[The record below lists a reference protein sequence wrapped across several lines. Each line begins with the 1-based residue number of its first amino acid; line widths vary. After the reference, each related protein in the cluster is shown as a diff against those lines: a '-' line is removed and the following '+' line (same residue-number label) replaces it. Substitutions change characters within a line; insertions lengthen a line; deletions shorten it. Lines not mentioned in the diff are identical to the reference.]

1 MGITPSEPVFFSR
14 AEPQSFTEFFYYSP
28 LRLTLRPLC
37 FCASVSASVSEQ
49 GLQALAEQVG
59 FCCAFLILN
68 KGSKDKGTDE
78 GVGEGEDE
86 DGEDDGDRV
95 EAGGREGEGG

>member
-1 MGITPSEPVFFSR
+1 M
-14 AEPQSFTEFFYYSP
+14 
-28 LRLTLRPLC
+28 
-37 FCASVSASVSEQ
+37 
-49 GLQALAEQVG
+49 QALAEQVG